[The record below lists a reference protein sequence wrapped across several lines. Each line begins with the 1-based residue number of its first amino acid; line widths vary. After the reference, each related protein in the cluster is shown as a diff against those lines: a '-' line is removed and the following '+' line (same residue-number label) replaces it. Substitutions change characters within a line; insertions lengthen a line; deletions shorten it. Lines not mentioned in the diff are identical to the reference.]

1 MSIISPEFFI
11 FISVLLVVYWNI
23 PGRFQWLLLLV
34 ASGIFYILNAPV
46 FTLIYIGISVVTVYF
61 ATIYFEKRENK
72 TGVLVGTL
80 IIILGT
86 LAVLKYTNLFVGT
99 LFMILR
105 IPYTR
110 INWVAPLAIS
120 FYTLQLVAYT
130 LDCYWK
136 VCRPEKNILKLLLYT
151 IYFPQMV
158 SGPISRYNELGK
170 YLFEKHRFEYS
181 RVTLGFK
188 RIAWGMTKKLFIAA
202 KLKLFADAIFNN
214 PTHFTGTWIWLGIV
228 LFVIELYADFSGC
241 MDIIIGV
248 STCLGIEMTENFNA
262 PLLSRSIQEFWQR
275 WHITLGLF
283 LRDYLMNSLLK
294 SKIFVAF
301 GTVTKKI
308 LGKKNGKKIPAYL
321 AMFVVWMAMGIWH
334 GSGWRYVFGQGL
346 WFWLIIALEQIFSPL
361 TRELRKK
368 RLYNLFCLFRTFILF
383 CIGMTFFRAD
393 SYLSAITMFKLGM
406 TKTENWNIVR
416 LIKDHGIGRVAL
428 GDVTG
433 ILLLMLTLL
442 FLVVFE
448 IVKYNGKNPYN
459 FISNRTW
466 SIRWGVYWI
475 LIITIVYN
483 MFGTQSNFIYAG
495 F

>member
-110 INWVAPLAIS
+110 INWAAPLAIS

-283 LRDYLMNSLLK
+283 LRDYLMNPLLK
-294 SKIFVAF
+294 SKIFATF
-301 GTVTKKI
+301 GTITKKI

-321 AMFVVWMAMGIWH
+321 AMFVVWIAMGIWH

-346 WFWLIIALEQIFSPL
+346 WFWLIIVLEQIFSPL
-361 TRELRKK
+361 TKGLRKN
-368 RLYNLFCLFRTFILF
+368 RLYNLFCLSRTFILF

-393 SYLSAITMFKLGM
+393 SYISAINMFKLGM
-406 TKTENWNIVR
+406 AKTANWNIVR
-416 LIKDHGIGRVAL
+416 LIKDHGIERVVL

-442 FLVVFE
+442 FLVIFE

-459 FISNRTW
+459 FISNRAW

-475 LIITIVYN
+475 VIIAIVYN
-483 MFGTQSNFIYAG
+483 IFGTQSNFIYAG